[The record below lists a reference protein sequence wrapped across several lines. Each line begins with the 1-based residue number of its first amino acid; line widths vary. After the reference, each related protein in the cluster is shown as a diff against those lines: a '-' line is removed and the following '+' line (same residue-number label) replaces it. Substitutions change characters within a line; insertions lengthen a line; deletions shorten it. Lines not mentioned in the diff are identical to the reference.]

1 MPPTRARPLQLLPGD
16 VLVGEWQEL
25 LVRNREQGTE
35 EQGKVIYLDE
45 PLKMFYSTKVSVLI
59 TSFLNITFSKTDS
72 NQKQFFFNFLSNFDV
87 SLSK

>member
-35 EQGKVIYLDE
+35 EQGKVIYLDDILT
-45 PLKMFYSTKVSVLI
+45 LKMFYSTKVSVLI

-72 NQKQFFFNFLSNFDV
+72 NQKQFFF
-87 SLSK
+87 